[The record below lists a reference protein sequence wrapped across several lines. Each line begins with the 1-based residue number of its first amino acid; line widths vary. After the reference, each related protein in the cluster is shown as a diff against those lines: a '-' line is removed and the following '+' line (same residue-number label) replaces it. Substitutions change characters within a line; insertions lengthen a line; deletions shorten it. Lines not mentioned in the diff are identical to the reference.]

1 MTWCYN
7 LGMASLPMGPI
18 SSPEALE
25 RRRRAQY
32 IFLDTMIDEGKDY
45 REVAEV
51 LGKGDPKKAKRWRSR
66 WRLWITEPEFQG
78 QLAAICMGELR
89 AGLPASIAALVR
101 RASKGNVPAIK
112 LAMEASGFYN
122 PRMEHHHSGKIE
134 VELKGVPRPAPTTDE
149 DHSNEAT
156 IYEADVV
163 EE

>member
-1 MTWCYN
+1 
-7 LGMASLPMGPI
+7 MASLPVVVDKVPPRVQIIRNLLAKGWTEEDI
-18 SSPEALE
+18 VE
-25 RRRRAQY
+25 RLAAGDDRKAKSVRTQLRNLVYNDAATQQ
-32 IFLDTMIDEGKDY
+32 IQGSI
-45 REVAEV
+45 
-51 LGKGDPKKAKRWRSR
+51 GKGTLMLHMPTMVD
-66 WRLWITEPEFQG
+66 
-78 QLAAICMGELR
+78 
-89 AGLPASIAALVR
+89 ALVR
-101 RASKGNVPAIK
+101 RASKGNIPAIK